1 MLFIRQNTK
10 FFTNQLG
17 MDELRLHPHENEQK
31 EMADIILKTG
41 TLLMSAGANTGRDR
55 TTINRI
61 AEAFGYSVHIQIDQ
75 RAIMLTMLDD
85 AGSSIFTVV
94 RVTPHHVINFRTI
107 SGISKM
113 SWSMVEEQWS
123 IHEINDELDRL
134 EQLPRF
140 PRWQVLTLVGLAG
153 SGFCFL
159 ADGSYLDLAFTFV
172 ASFIGLF
179 IRQESLKAHFNPYVS
194 VYFAAF
200 AASLIAGSASKLG
213 LSDSQNHA
221 FVTSVLFLIPGVPL
235 SNAFSDIM
243 DGNVLNGITRGFVG
257 FLISFSIALGIL
269 TTALIYQ
276 F

>member
-1 MLFIRQNTK
+1 
-10 FFTNQLG
+10 
-17 MDELRLHPHENEQK
+17 MDGISLSPEKIESK
-31 EMADIILKTG
+31 EMADVILKTG
-41 TLLMSAGANTGRDR
+41 TLLMSAGANTGRVR
-55 TTINRI
+55 TTVNRI
-61 AEAFGYSVHIQIDQ
+61 AEAFGYSIHLQITQ
-75 RAIMLTMLDD
+75 RAIMLTMLDED
-85 AGSSIFTVV
+85 GSSIFTVV
-94 RVTPHHVINFRTI
+94 RVTPHHVINFRAI

-113 SWSMVEEQWS
+113 SWSLVEEQWTL
-123 IHEINDELDRL
+123 HEINEELVRL

-159 ADGSYLDLAFTFV
+159 ADGSYTDLAFTFV

-179 IRQESLKAHFNPYVS
+179 VRQESIKAHFNPYVC
-194 VYFAAF
+194 VYFAALT
-200 AASLIAGSASKLG
+200 ASLIAGAASKLG

-235 SNAFSDIM
+235 INAFSDIM
-243 DGNVLNGITRGFVG
+243 DGNVQNGITRGFVG